1 MRLAHCLQHV
11 PFEGPGIFKLCL
23 ERHGY
28 EVRQHLVPE
37 QGLPSE
43 LGDFLLIMGG
53 PMSVNDPDPWIADE
67 LIFIQAALS
76 KNIPVVGVCF
86 GSQLITRALGT
97 SVTPSEY
104 FEIGLVPITLSED
117 GHLDS
122 VFQSMPRTF
131 DVFQW
136 HGEGFE
142 LPQNTVLLASS
153 ERYPVQAYRYGTHVY
168 AFLFHLEL
176 DVSGVEMLCRE
187 CPEDVTRG
195 GVSPEVILSKSA
207 PAFPQ
212 LHDCAGRLIA
222 HLASDSI

>member
-1 MRLAHCLQHV
+1 MRVAHCLQHV
-11 PFEGPGIFKLCL
+11 PFEGPGVFRPCL
-23 ERHGY
+23 QKHGY
-28 EVRQHLVPE
+28 EVHQHLVPE

-43 LGDFLLIMGG
+43 LGEFLLVMGG

-67 LIFIQAALS
+67 LVFIQAALS

-104 FEIGLVPITLSED
+104 FEIGIVPITLSDE
-117 GHLDS
+117 GHKDP
-122 VFQSMPRTF
+122 VFQSMPRSF

-142 LPQNTVLLASS
+142 LPQKTVLLAQS
-153 ERYPVQAYRYGTHVY
+153 EQYPVQAYRYGTNVY
-168 AFLFHLEL
+168 ALLFHLEL
-176 DVSGVEMLCRE
+176 DEQGVKTLCHE
-187 CPEDVTRG
+187 CPEDMTRG
-195 GVSPEVILSKSA
+195 GVSRDVILSKST

-212 LHDCAGRLIA
+212 LHACADRLIT
-222 HLASDSI
+222 HLTSDSI